1 MSDDVFA
8 TNAERRDQAGEY
20 WFVLITPGEITGGE
34 LDGQAAVQVN
44 AATYS
49 LRERQGRGLDMAEAP
64 TEFAD
69 FVDEVSED
77 MDNVN
82 AAVTA
87 EIVQVMHE
95 GAKPRE
101 DVFVD
106 TLVNLMG
113 MPHEVVANMLTG
125 MLMACAENVIQSEWI
140 AADAKENG
148 SRDHND

>member
-1 MSDDVFA
+1 
-8 TNAERRDQAGEY
+8 
-20 WFVLITPGEITGGE
+20 
-34 LDGQAAVQVN
+34 
-44 AATYS
+44 
-49 LRERQGRGLDMAEAP
+49 MAEAP

-82 AAVTA
+82 ATITA
-87 EIVQVMHE
+87 EIVEVMH
-95 GAKPRE
+95 GGTKPRE

-148 SRDHND
+148 SCDHTD